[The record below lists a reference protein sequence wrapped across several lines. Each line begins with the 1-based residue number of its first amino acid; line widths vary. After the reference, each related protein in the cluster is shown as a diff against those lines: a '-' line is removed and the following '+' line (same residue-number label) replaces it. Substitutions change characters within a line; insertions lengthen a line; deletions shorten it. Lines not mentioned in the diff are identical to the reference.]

1 MSRTPAPIHC
11 NTPKKCKEICTMLI
25 KRLLRAALL
34 VIAVSLSLAA
44 QAPPPPA
51 QPPAPA
57 RRGGGRNFLISRD
70 VPDAAAVERGQKIF
84 VAQCGFCHGS
94 NANGGEAGPDLIRSP
109 LALDDEGGD
118 KIGPVILGG
127 RPDKGMPAIH
137 LTSDQIKDVAA
148 FLRSRQQAAID
159 RGSYTIQNIVTGD
172 AAQGEAYFSA
182 HCASCHSPS
191 GDLKGVAGKYDQVA
205 LQSRFL
211 YPQSRFGGRR
221 GARGPTPNGPKVT
234 VTTPAGQQ
242 LSGSLEYLDDFDVGL
257 RDSSGEYHSF
267 ARNVALKMQVSD
279 PLAKHEELL
288 KQFTDA
294 DMHNI
299 LAYLETLK

>member
-1 MSRTPAPIHC
+1 
-11 NTPKKCKEICTMLI
+11 MLC
-25 KRLLRAALL
+25 RAAVVFAAALL
-34 VIAVSLSLAA
+34 TLSAQTPSAA
-44 QAPPPPA
+44 PAPQPPA
-51 QPPAPA
+51 QSQ

-70 VPDAAAVERGQKIF
+70 VPDAAAVERGQKLF

-94 NANGGEAGPDLIRSP
+94 NANGGETGPDLIRSA

-127 RPDKGMPAIH
+127 RPDKGMPAFH
-137 LTSDQIKDVAA
+137 LTPEQIKDVAA

-159 RGSYTIQNIVTGD
+159 RGAYAILDIVTGD
-172 AAQGEAYFSA
+172 AAKGQAYFAA
-182 HCASCHSPS
+182 HCAGCHSPTA
-191 GDLKGVAGKYDQVA
+191 DLAGIAGKYDAVA

-221 GARGPTPNGPKVT
+221 GGGRRPGATTGTPQVT
-234 VTTPAGQQ
+234 VTTPSGQQ

-257 RDSSGEYHSF
+257 RDASGEYHSF
-267 ARNVALKMQVSD
+267 ARNDALKMKVND
-279 PLAKHEELL
+279 PLEKHAELL
-288 KQFTDA
+288 PQYA
-294 DMHNI
+294 DSDIHNI